1 MAYLLGGGGGGGA
14 AAGSK
19 IGTSRSGTIALIGQ
33 IHDSATTF
41 TSETIKTK
49 IESGIVTPLVSNWF
63 AEDAVLF
70 LNSLGSI
77 VYALTSEIAVL
88 SNAAIG
94 AIAGSYDSWLLSTS
108 GQDLGEGT
116 TEYDQTYVGAG
127 EAQSTMYADPDETT
141 ENAIN
146 GCGGFIALPNFTA
159 PEGGSENYKSTTG
172 GSGRGQA
179 YNYLSSADTQI
190 QIDVSQVKSEDEGKV
205 YIVSDVAEN
214 IDFNQI
220 QTDIEDALDTMKGN
234 LSASDAFFDASG
246 EQEQA
251 VLDFYDAVNQKVK
264 DAFAAMT
271 TGPSSLKTALE
282 KAVESY
288 GTVSTS
294 IAGELGELAQ
304 GGGEGGQ

>member
-1 MAYLLGGGGGGGA
+1 MSYLLGGGGGGA
-14 AAGSK
+14 AEGSK
-19 IGTSRSGTIALIGQ
+19 IGTSRQGTLTLIGQ
-33 IHDSATTF
+33 VRDSAKDF

-49 IESGIVTPLVSNWF
+49 IETGIVAPLVTNWY

-108 GQDLGEGT
+108 GQELGEGT
-116 TEYDQTYVGAG
+116 TEYDQVYVGAG
-127 EAQSTMYADPDETT
+127 EAQTT
-141 ENAIN
+141 IYNNPEEGEDTAIN
-146 GCGGFIALPNFTA
+146 GCGGYTALPNFTV
-159 PEGGSENYKSTTG
+159 PEGGSENYKETTG
-172 GSGRGQA
+172 GQGRNGA
-179 YNYLSSADTQI
+179 YEYLASSDTRI
-190 QIDVSQVKSEDEGKV
+190 QIDISEVKSNDDGKI

-214 IDFNQI
+214 IDFATI
-220 QTDIEDALDTMKGN
+220 QSEIEEALDTMKGN

-271 TGPSSLKTALE
+271 TGPSSLKAAID

-288 GTVSTS
+288 GTVSSS
-294 IAGELGELAQ
+294 IANELNTLAE
-304 GGGEGGQ
+304 GGGEQ